1 MLYLVCERGGL
12 GGELLLHGL
21 ELAGGAA
28 PEAAAAA
35 AAARVLPLAAVDVGA
50 AAGLRAVVLL
60 Q

>member
-12 GGELLLHGL
+12 GGELLLHRL

-28 PEAAAAA
+28 PEAAAA